1 MKAHFLGLILLSCV
15 FLVVGSAIMVYSLY
29 FFEVCQ
35 PDPSRSWEQ
44 IPEGKLCVNQDA
56 WYEDLDRAGA
66 IFGSGLVIFLS
77 ALLTIIFIKW
87 KLDISEEPKFAIKL
101 AYASIGLSLISL
113 FLHFM
118 GHGWL
123 AAWSWGQTVFNYWG
137 NGEEVPVLKCY
148 VNSVFFKGL
157 LGIPGS
163 WGGGLF
169 PYDETHWT
177 FSCFRIPKWH
187 YLSFLS
193 FPIVLGSILI
203 YFYKEDSPD
212 PDMKRI
218 AAKVII
224 FLAIINPFLSYFPV
238 YMPPVWSV
246 KFLFLLE
253 IIFMLFFLVFAVGMI
268 RGVNS
273 NISNFIIPSILLL
286 NVLYII
292 LKIYASVWIDFHS
305 GIIWTSFWG
314 NDFLQPT
321 WYYLHYKIYAILEL
335 IIRPLFY
342 YSMACLYVYREENP
356 WY

>member
-1 MKAHFLGLILLSCV
+1 MKAHLLGLMLLSCV

-29 FFEVCQ
+29 FFEVCA
-35 PDPSRSWEQ
+35 PDPGRSWEQ
-44 IPEGKLCVNQDA
+44 IPEGKLCVSEDA
-56 WYEDLDRAGA
+56 WYEDLDRADG

-118 GHGWL
+118 GHGWMSG
-123 AAWSWGQTVFNYWG
+123 WSWGQTVFNYWG

-157 LGIPGS
+157 IGIRGS
-163 WGGGLF
+163 GGFGGLF
-169 PYDETHWT
+169 PYDETHWI

-224 FLAIINPFLSYFPV
+224 FLAIINPILSYFPD

-253 IIFMLFFLVFAVGMI
+253 IIFMLFFVVFAVGMI

-305 GIIWTSFWG
+305 GIQWTSFWG
-314 NDFLQPT
+314 NDFVQPGGIN
-321 WYYLHYKIYAILEL
+321 YKMHAILEL

>member
-137 NGEEVPVLKCY
+137 NGEEVPVLK
-148 VNSVFFKGL
+148 
-157 LGIPGS
+157 
-163 WGGGLF
+163 
-169 PYDETHWT
+169 
-177 FSCFRIPKWH
+177 
-187 YLSFLS
+187 LS
-193 FPIVLGSILI
+193 LI
-203 YFYKEDSPD
+203 H
-212 PDMKRI
+212 I
-218 AAKVII
+218 
-224 FLAIINPFLSYFPV
+224 
-238 YMPPVWSV
+238 
-246 KFLFLLE
+246 
-253 IIFMLFFLVFAVGMI
+253 
-268 RGVNS
+268 
-273 NISNFIIPSILLL
+273 
-286 NVLYII
+286 
-292 LKIYASVWIDFHS
+292 
-305 GIIWTSFWG
+305 
-314 NDFLQPT
+314 
-321 WYYLHYKIYAILEL
+321 
-335 IIRPLFY
+335 
-342 YSMACLYVYREENP
+342 
-356 WY
+356 

>member
-1 MKAHFLGLILLSCV
+1 MKAHLLGLLLSCV
-15 FLVVGSAIMVYSLY
+15 FLVIGSAIMVYSLY

-35 PDPSRSWEQ
+35 PDPDRSWEQ
-44 IPEGKLCVNQDA
+44 IPEGKLCATDGIVTNKSNDA
-56 WYEDLDRAGA
+56 WREDLDRAGA

-87 KLDISEEPKFAIKL
+87 KSDISEEPKFAIKL

-137 NGEEVPVLKCY
+137 NGEEIPVFKCY
-148 VNSVFFKGL
+148 VNNVFFKGL
-157 LGIPGS
+157 LGMPASGCFQIPM
-163 WGGGLF
+163 
-169 PYDETHWT
+169 
-177 FSCFRIPKWH
+177 WH
-187 YLSFLS
+187 YLDVLS
-193 FPIVLGSILI
+193 FPIVFGSILI

-212 PDMKRI
+212 PNMKKLD
-218 AAKVII
+218 AKVII
-224 FLAIINPFLSYFPV
+224 FLVIIKIFLSIFLALFTR
-238 YMPPVWSV
+238 YMPLWSE
-246 KFLFLLE
+246 FLFLLE

-286 NVLYII
+286 NAIYII
-292 LKIYASVWIDFHS
+292 LKIYASVWIDYHS

-314 NDFLQPT
+314 NDFIQPT
-321 WYYLHYKIYAILEL
+321 WYYLHYKMYAILEL

>member
-1 MKAHFLGLILLSCV
+1 MKARFLGLLLSCV
-15 FLVVGSAIMVYSLY
+15 FLVIGSAIMVYSLY

-35 PDPSRSWEQ
+35 PDPDRSWEQ
-44 IPEGKLCVNQDA
+44 IPEGKLCATGGIGNNTSDA
-56 WYEDLDRAGA
+56 WHEDLDRAGA

-87 KLDISEEPKFAIKL
+87 KSDISEEPKFAIKL

-123 AAWSWGQTVFNYWG
+123 NTWWWGQPAFNWD
-137 NGEEVPVLKCY
+137 GEEIPVFKCY
-148 VNSVFFKGL
+148 VNNVFFKGL
-157 LGIPGS
+157 LG
-163 WGGGLF
+163 F
-169 PYDETHWT
+169 PA
-177 FSCFRIPKWH
+177 SGCFLIPKWH
-187 YLSFLS
+187 YLDVLS

-212 PDMKRI
+212 PDMKKI

-224 FLAIINPFLSYFPV
+224 FLVIIKLFLSFLPGDYSI
-238 YMPPVWSV
+238 YMPSLWSV

-253 IIFMLFFLVFAVGMI
+253 IIFILFFLVFAVGMI

-286 NVLYII
+286 NAIYII
-292 LKIYASVWIDFHS
+292 LKIYASVWIDYHS

-314 NDFLQPT
+314 NDFIQPT
-321 WYYLHYKIYAILEL
+321 WYYLHYKMYAILEL